1 MSRKNEK
8 KSFRKSLTRL
18 EEITNLLE
26 SEEIELEEALQLYE
40 EGINLSRF
48 CLSSL
53 KSAEIKITEL
63 KKKIENLPLDEGKLF
78 EEE

>member
-53 KSAEIKITEL
+53 KSAELKITEL

>member
-48 CLSSL
+48 CLNSL
-53 KSAEIKITEL
+53 KSAELKITEL

>member
-8 KSFRKSLTRL
+8 KSFKKSLTRL

>member
-63 KKKIENLPLDEGKLF
+63 KKKIGNLPLDEGKLF

>member
-1 MSRKNEK
+1 MNKKNEK
-8 KSFRKSLTRL
+8 KSFEKSLARL

-26 SEEIELEEALQLYE
+26 NEEIELEKALELYE

-53 KSAEIKITEL
+53 KTAELKITEL
-63 KKKIENLPLDEGKLF
+63 KKKIEDISYDERDLF
-78 EEE
+78 EE

>member
-8 KSFRKSLTRL
+8 KSFKNSLVRL

-40 EGINLSRF
+40 EGITLSRF
-48 CLSSL
+48 CLNSL
-53 KSAEIKITEL
+53 KSAELKVTEL
-63 KKKIENLPLDEGKLF
+63 KKKIEDLPLEGNLFDE
-78 EEE
+78 E